1 MMVFEAFGILRA
13 RERFMGETNKEHECT
28 LAFGEMAIEQIKAL
42 RQPPYP
48 RNYEIWYTYVAGHN
62 PELNQN
68 INDLLARKGCL
79 SAADVDQ
86 IYDAHVASTRLT
98 DRIDS
103 VGAKVVDQIDRI
115 MATIDAA
122 SGTTAN
128 YGDSLAN
135 VSQKLGAADREGLR
149 TIVERLVVATK
160 EINKTNQTLEA
171 SLKASRHEIS
181 QLQNNLDAVRSES
194 LTDPLTTLANRKF
207 FDLTLE
213 KAIAEAVKTGEPLSL
228 LMADIDH
235 FKKINDTFGH
245 LTGDQVLRRVAHAMK
260 QNIKGQDL
268 AARYGGE
275 EFAIVL
281 PRTSLDRAGAVAEQI
296 RNAITAKP
304 LMKRSTGEQ
313 LGRVTISIGLAA
325 LRPDDTPHSFIG
337 RADAALY
344 VAKRQGRNRVI
355 CESDG
360 ERVAM

>member
-1 MMVFEAFGILRA
+1 
-13 RERFMGETNKEHECT
+13 
-28 LAFGEMAIEQIKAL
+28 
-42 RQPPYP
+42 
-48 RNYEIWYTYVAGHN
+48 
-62 PELNQN
+62 
-68 INDLLARKGCL
+68 
-79 SAADVDQ
+79 
-86 IYDAHVASTRLT
+86 VASTRLT

-207 FDLTLE
+207 IDLTLE

-337 RADAALY
+337 RADAAL
-344 VAKRQGRNRVI
+344 
-355 CESDG
+355 
-360 ERVAM
+360 